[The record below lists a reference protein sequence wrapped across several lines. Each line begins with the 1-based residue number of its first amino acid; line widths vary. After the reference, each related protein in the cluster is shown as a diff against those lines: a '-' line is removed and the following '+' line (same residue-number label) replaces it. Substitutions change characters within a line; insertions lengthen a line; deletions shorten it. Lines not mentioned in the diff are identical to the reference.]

1 MKNFKSQRI
10 FWKKESELIDWIKK
24 PKRIIK
30 YHKKNYLWYD
40 DGLLNVAYNCLEKK
54 FIKWFF

>member
-10 FWKKESELIDWIKK
+10 FEKKNLSLLIGSKNQ
-24 PKRIIK
+24 KRIIK

-40 DGLLNVAYNCLEKK
+40 DGLLNVAYNCLEK
-54 FIKWFF
+54 I